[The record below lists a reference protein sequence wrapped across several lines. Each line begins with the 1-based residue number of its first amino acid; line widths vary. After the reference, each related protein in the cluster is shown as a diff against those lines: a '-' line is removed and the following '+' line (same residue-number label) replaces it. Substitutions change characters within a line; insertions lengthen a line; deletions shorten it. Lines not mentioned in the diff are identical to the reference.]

1 MTKRATT
8 DDLPRAA
15 AFMVAAA
22 LLFAGMGLTVK
33 VASGFLSN
41 QGVVFLRNT
50 FGLLALLPW
59 LGVLRR
65 QGLGTRNLREH
76 LVRSLAGL
84 ASMYCYFFALGRLP
98 LAVAVL
104 LNYSLPL
111 FLPLVERVW
120 FGQRLPAGL
129 WPPLLVG
136 FAGIALVLQPGP
148 GLVQPVALVGL
159 AAALLASVAQVGVRQ
174 LTATDPPERIVFY
187 FAVISTAVSAVPA
200 AAAWQMPPRG
210 LWGLLLVM
218 GVLATAGQLTM
229 TRAYSLAPAG
239 RVGPFIYSS
248 VVFAGALDWFFR
260 GTLPDTLS
268 LCGAGLVM
276 VAGIMALRIKRPAT
290 ATDKGAPEPQRTQSN

>member
-1 MTKRATT
+1 MTTRATT

-22 LLFAGMGLTVK
+22 LLFAGMGFTVK
-33 VASGFLSN
+33 VASGQLSN
-41 QGVVFLRNT
+41 TLIVFLRNT

-65 QGLGTRNLREH
+65 QGFGTKNLGEH
-76 LVRSLAGL
+76 LIRSLAGL

-111 FLPLVERVW
+111 FLPIVERVW
-120 FGQRLPAGL
+120 FGERLPQAL
-129 WPPLLVG
+129 WQPLLVG
-136 FAGIALVLQPGP
+136 FLGIALVLKPGP
-148 GLVQPVALVGL
+148 GLFRPAALVGL
-159 AAALLASVAQVGVRQ
+159 AASLLASVAQVGVRK
-174 LTATDPPERIVFY
+174 LTATDPAERIVFY
-187 FAVISTAVSAVPA
+187 FALISVAVSALPA
-200 AAAWQMPPRG
+200 ATVWHTPPRA

-218 GVLATAGQLTM
+218 GVLATAGQLTL

-248 VVFAGALDWFFR
+248 VVFAGALDWFFH
-260 GTLPDTLS
+260 GTLPDALS
-268 LCGAGLVM
+268 LCGAALVI
-276 VAGIMALRIKRPAT
+276 VAGIMALRKE
-290 ATDKGAPEPQRTQSN
+290 DQST

>member
-1 MTKRATT
+1 VTRKTT
-8 DDLPRAA
+8 ADDDLPRAA

-33 VASGFLSN
+33 LASGFLAN
-41 QGVVFLRNT
+41 NAVVFLRNT

-76 LVRSLAGL
+76 LIRSLAGL

-111 FLPLVERVW
+111 LLPLVERVW
-120 FGQRLPAGL
+120 LGQPLPGGL
-129 WPPLLVG
+129 WPPLAVG
-136 FAGIALVLQPGP
+136 FVGIALVLQPGP
-148 GLVQPVALVGL
+148 GLVQPAALVGL
-159 AAALLASVAQVGVRQ
+159 AAALLASVAQVGVRR

-187 FAVISTAVSAVPA
+187 FAVISTAVSSLPA
-200 AAAWQMPPRG
+200 AATWQMPPRG
-210 LWGLLLVM
+210 LWGLLVVM

-248 VVFAGALDWFFR
+248 VVFAGALDWLVR
-260 GTLPDTLS
+260 GTLPDALS
-268 LCGAGLVM
+268 LCGAALVM
-276 VAGIMALRIKRPAT
+276 VAGILALTRQRRPL
-290 ATDKGAPEPQRTQSN
+290 EPAAVE